1 MSILGR
7 SYNLCTFVIAN
18 YNCLALTTDNISAQD
33 NRFQFRVV
41 VSIGC
46 VSYSHLVNK
55 IHYYNTVFLSDKV
68 LIIDPIPA
76 FSVNEACNL
85 STIAPIREIRN

>member
-1 MSILGR
+1 M
-7 SYNLCTFVIAN
+7 IAN
-18 YNCLALTTDNISAQD
+18 YNSLPLTTNNIATQD
-33 NRFQFRVV
+33 NRFQFSC